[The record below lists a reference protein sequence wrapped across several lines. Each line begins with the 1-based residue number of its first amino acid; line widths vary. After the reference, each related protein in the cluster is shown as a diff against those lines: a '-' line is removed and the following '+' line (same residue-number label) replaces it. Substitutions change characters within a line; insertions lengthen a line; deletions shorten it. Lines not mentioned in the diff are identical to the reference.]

1 MLAIVVYWKL
11 KNLLLLGSVN
21 GISMKPF
28 TSCKLSLP
36 ESYANVPAVFYKTE
50 QIAVSCKTEQ
60 IAVSAS
66 ACEFLSAESSIE
78 SIRQNGLSMLFVF

>member
-36 ESYANVPAVFYKTE
+36 ESYANMPTVFY
-50 QIAVSCKTEQ
+50 KTEQ

>member
-36 ESYANVPAVFYKTE
+36 ESYGE
-50 QIAVSCKTEQ
+50 QHFIVVWRSSCGNGIMEH
-60 IAVSAS
+60 
-66 ACEFLSAESSIE
+66 FGRLS
-78 SIRQNGLSMLFVF
+78 